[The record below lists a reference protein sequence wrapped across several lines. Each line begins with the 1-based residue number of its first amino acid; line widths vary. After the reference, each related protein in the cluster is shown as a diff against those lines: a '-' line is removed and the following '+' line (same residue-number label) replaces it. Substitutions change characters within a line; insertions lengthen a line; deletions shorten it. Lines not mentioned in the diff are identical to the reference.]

1 MHLDQAGLIPE
12 SQCGFRKDRRTID
25 MIFIARQLQEQNM
38 YLYMTFVDQTKTFD
52 TFGRD
57 ELRKIMTKLRYLPRF
72 IAMVRQFHNDMQA
85 SVQNDGAYSEPFPVT
100 NGVKQGC
107 VMAPKLFSMK
117 FSAMLTYDF
126 QDCDAGFPIYNS
138 FGGKLFNLRRLQAKY
153 KGQTDVLDTCKL
165 LYADDLAD
173 NAKNRDKNAGGVG
186 LHITSMWQFR
196 SCNQHKKIRSPQAST
211 WKYVQRTKHH
221 YEWTKLQV
229 VDKFTYLGNILSRAV
244 QTADEV
250 TARTVKASVAFGRLR
265 TNACERNS
273 IRLDIK
279 LKVFNVV
286 VLPTILYAC
295 GTCAVYQRHA
305 KRL

>member
-52 TFGRD
+52 TFSRD
-57 ELRKIMTKLRYLPRF
+57 ELRIIMTKLRYLPRF

-85 SVQNDGAYSEPFPVT
+85 SVQNNGAYSEPFPVT

-138 FGGKLFNLRRLQAKY
+138 Y
-153 KGQTDVLDTCKL
+153 
-165 LYADDLAD
+165 
-173 NAKNRDKNAGGVG
+173 
-186 LHITSMWQFR
+186 
-196 SCNQHKKIRSPQAST
+196 ST
-211 WKYVQRTKHH
+211 
-221 YEWTKLQV
+221 
-229 VDKFTYLGNILSRAV
+229 
-244 QTADEV
+244 
-250 TARTVKASVAFGRLR
+250 
-265 TNACERNS
+265 
-273 IRLDIK
+273 
-279 LKVFNVV
+279 
-286 VLPTILYAC
+286 
-295 GTCAVYQRHA
+295 
-305 KRL
+305 